1 MRKYPYTISIVI
13 QDTCVRVQTNSKAY
27 IDYLGKIFEA
37 SAGGDTHP
45 PMDVYLDSQESLYR
59 VIKPHDFGDLQRFLR
74 IGRRIWVNEDELIW
88 SENERVPGLKL
99 HYRYEPKQELH
110 AFHNLTSSSY
120 FIKRVYDQVV
130 NADRHRRHR
139 HDIFEGMTYYLVY
152 YPILFDLGK
161 RNVFPLH
168 ASAVTYRG
176 KGLLIPG
183 LPGVWKSTL
192 SLALLSHEGSRFLSD
207 NIVLYDGQKVYS
219 FLEPIKLDEN
229 SIGLLPDKGGKLEDL
244 DMGSY
249 YGRSSYRVRQTKRV
263 HEMKPEV
270 LIIPCRG
277 QENELVEISSDKAVQ
292 LSLDFNT
299 IAGEIRSYLEYS
311 SVQNMFFRKEG
322 VGEART
328 RELHDLIHD
337 LKCYVLVMR
346 SGSRLQDVM
355 KLIDRAL

>member
-13 QDTCVRVQTNSKAY
+13 QDTCVRVHTNSKAY
-27 IDYLGKIFEA
+27 MDFLKKILEPA
-37 SAGGDTHP
+37 AGGDTTPH
-45 PMDVYLDSQESLYR
+45 MDVCLDWQESLSQGN
-59 VIKPHDFGDLQRFLR
+59 KPHEIGDLQRFR
-74 IGRRIWVNEDELIW
+74 QIGRRIWMNEEELIW

-152 YPILFDLGK
+152 YPILFDLEK

-176 KGLLIPG
+176 KGLLMPG
-183 LPGVWKSTL
+183 LPGVGKSTL
-192 SLALLSHEGSRFLSD
+192 SLALLCHEGSRFLSD
-207 NIVLYDGQKVYS
+207 NIVLYDGQKVYP
-219 FLEPIKLDEN
+219 FHEPIKLDEN
-229 SIGLLPDKGGKLEDL
+229 SIGFLPDKGGKLENL

-249 YGRSSYRVRQTKRV
+249 YGRSSYRVRQTERV
-263 HEMKPEV
+263 REMRPEV

-277 QENELVEISSDKAVQ
+277 QENELVAMPSDKAVQ

-299 IAGEIRSYLEYS
+299 IAGEIRSYFEYS
-311 SVQNMFFRKEG
+311 SVQNLFFRNKE

-337 LKCYVLVMR
+337 LRCFVLVMR